1 MCTNSHTDAAHTPV
15 ISARA
20 GKKHPTQTPFKTT
33 AREKAPFK
41 RELRTTMSSM
51 KAPFLMLISLTAMNA
66 IPAAVAD
73 TLTVTVNNIEK
84 AGEIHVA
91 VYDNA
96 EAFEADRGEKGGA
109 APGITEGTIEMVEPG
124 SVTYVYELPPG
135 TYAIG
140 IFHDVNLNNKM
151 DSNLFGIPK
160 EQYGFSN
167 NARAFLGPPAF
178 EAAAFEL
185 KGETTQSIDL

>member
-1 MCTNSHTDAAHTPV
+1 MTIKIHSPRPSTIHHFLLLALLLIGPPL
-15 ISARA
+15 SA
-20 GKKHPTQTPFKTT
+20 
-33 AREKAPFK
+33 
-41 RELRTTMSSM
+41 S
-51 KAPFLMLISLTAMNA
+51 
-66 IPAAVAD
+66 AD
-73 TLTVTVNNIEK
+73 TLTVTVNNIKK

-109 APGITEGTIEMVEPG
+109 APGITEGTIEMVQPG

-151 DSNLFGIPK
+151 DNSFLGIPI
-160 EQYGFSN
+160 EQFGFSN
-167 NARAFLGPPAF
+167 NARALFGPPDF
-178 EAAAFEL
+178 EDAAFLL
-185 KGETTQSIDL
+185 KGSASQSIDL

>member
-1 MCTNSHTDAAHTPV
+1 MHPNSHTHPAFTLSMPV
-15 ISARA
+15 IYSKVVCTKAVSRKGYKEASYLAPSFTKILLTTGLSLATLYSA
-20 GKKHPTQTPFKTT
+20 P
-33 AREKAPFK
+33 
-41 RELRTTMSSM
+41 
-51 KAPFLMLISLTAMNA
+51 A
-66 IPAAVAD
+66 IFAD
-73 TLTVTVNNIEK
+73 TLTVTVNNIER

-96 EAFEADRGEKGGA
+96 EAFEADRGDKGGA
-109 APGITEGTIEMVEPG
+109 APGITDGTIEMIEPG

-140 IFHDVNLNNKM
+140 IFHDINLNNRM
-151 DSNLFGIPK
+151 DNNLFGIPK

-167 NARAFLGPPAF
+167 NARAFFGPPAF
-178 EAAAFEL
+178 GAAAFEL

>member
-1 MCTNSHTDAAHTPV
+1 MTKEIHSPRLPTIHCGLAAT
-15 ISARA
+15 
-20 GKKHPTQTPFKTT
+20 
-33 AREKAPFK
+33 
-41 RELRTTMSSM
+41 L
-51 KAPFLMLISLTAMNA
+51 LLIGLPLLAS
-66 IPAAVAD
+66 AD
-73 TLTVTVNNIEK
+73 TLTVTVNNIKK

-96 EAFEADRGEKGGA
+96 QAFEADRGEKGGA

-151 DSNLFGIPK
+151 DNNLFGVPK

-167 NARAFLGPPAF
+167 NARALFGPPDF
-178 EAAAFEL
+178 ENAAFVL
-185 KGETTQSIDL
+185 KGSASQSIDL

>member
-1 MCTNSHTDAAHTPV
+1 MTIKFHRHRPSTIYRALLLAPSLIV
-15 ISARA
+15 LPFSA
-20 GKKHPTQTPFKTT
+20 
-33 AREKAPFK
+33 
-41 RELRTTMSSM
+41 S
-51 KAPFLMLISLTAMNA
+51 
-66 IPAAVAD
+66 AD
-73 TLTVTVNNIEK
+73 TLTVTINNIKK

-96 EAFEADRGEKGGA
+96 EAFEADRGENGGA
-109 APGITEGTIEMVEPG
+109 TSGITEGTIEMVEPG

-151 DSNLFGIPK
+151 DNNFFGVPK

-167 NARAFLGPPAF
+167 NARALFGPPDF
-178 EAAAFEL
+178 ENAAFVL
-185 KGETTQSIDL
+185 KGSASQSIDL

>member
-1 MCTNSHTDAAHTPV
+1 MRPNSHTEPAYTLSM
-15 ISARA
+15 SALFSKALSTKERSRA
-20 GKKHPTQTPFKTT
+20 GSKGAPYRAASFTKILLTTGLSLATLYSAPT
-33 AREKAPFK
+33 
-41 RELRTTMSSM
+41 
-51 KAPFLMLISLTAMNA
+51 A
-66 IPAAVAD
+66 IAD

-109 APGITEGTIEMVEPG
+109 APGITEGTIEMVDPG

-151 DSNLFGIPK
+151 DNNFFGIPK

>member
-1 MCTNSHTDAAHTPV
+1 MTIEIHSIRPSV
-15 ISARA
+15 IHRA
-20 GKKHPTQTPFKTT
+20 LLATLLLSGLPLL
-33 AREKAPFK
+33 A
-41 RELRTTMSSM
+41 S
-51 KAPFLMLISLTAMNA
+51 
-66 IPAAVAD
+66 AD
-73 TLTVTVNNIEK
+73 TLIVTVNNIKK

-109 APGITEGTIEMVEPG
+109 APGISEGTIDMVEPG

-151 DSNLFGIPK
+151 DNNFLGIPV
-160 EQYGFSN
+160 EQFGFSN
-167 NARAFLGPPAF
+167 NARALFGPPDF
-178 EAAAFEL
+178 EDAAFLL
-185 KGETTQSIDL
+185 KGSASQSIDL

>member
-1 MCTNSHTDAAHTPV
+1 MTIKNHSPRPCTIYRALPLALLLIGLPL
-15 ISARA
+15 SA
-20 GKKHPTQTPFKTT
+20 
-33 AREKAPFK
+33 
-41 RELRTTMSSM
+41 S
-51 KAPFLMLISLTAMNA
+51 
-66 IPAAVAD
+66 AD
-73 TLTVTVNNIEK
+73 TLTVTVNNIKK

-96 EAFEADRGEKGGA
+96 EAFEADRGENGGA
-109 APGITEGTIEMVEPG
+109 TSGITEGTIEMVEPG

-151 DSNLFGIPK
+151 DNKFFGVPK

-167 NARAFLGPPAF
+167 NARALFGPPDF
-178 EAAAFEL
+178 ENAAFVL
-185 KGETTQSIDL
+185 KGSASQSIDL

>member
-1 MCTNSHTDAAHTPV
+1 MTIKIHNTRPPMIRLTSLATLLLIGLPL
-15 ISARA
+15 SA
-20 GKKHPTQTPFKTT
+20 
-33 AREKAPFK
+33 
-41 RELRTTMSSM
+41 S
-51 KAPFLMLISLTAMNA
+51 
-66 IPAAVAD
+66 AD
-73 TLTVTVNNIEK
+73 TLTVTINNIKK

-96 EAFEADRGEKGGA
+96 EAFEADRGEKGGG

-124 SVTYVYELPPG
+124 SVTYVYELPTG

-151 DSNLFGIPK
+151 DNNFFGIPK

-167 NARAFLGPPAF
+167 NARALFGPPNF
-178 EAAAFEL
+178 EDASFALNGTA
-185 KGETTQSIDL
+185 S

>member
-1 MCTNSHTDAAHTPV
+1 MRANSHIKPAYQLSM
-15 ISARA
+15 SALFSKARFTKDRSRA
-20 GKKHPTQTPFKTT
+20 GSKEASYRTVSHTKTLLT
-33 AREKAPFK
+33 TGLSLATLHLAPGAF
-41 RELRTTMSSM
+41 
-51 KAPFLMLISLTAMNA
+51 
-66 IPAAVAD
+66 AD

-84 AGEIHVA
+84 VGEIHVA

-109 APGITEGTIEMVEPG
+109 APGITDGTIEMVEPG

-140 IFHDVNLNNKM
+140 IFHDVNLNNRM
-151 DSNLFGIPK
+151 DNNFFGIPK

-185 KGETTQSIDL
+185 EGETTQSIDL

>member
-1 MCTNSHTDAAHTPV
+1 MTIKIHSPRPCTIYRALLLALLLIGLPL
-15 ISARA
+15 SA
-20 GKKHPTQTPFKTT
+20 
-33 AREKAPFK
+33 
-41 RELRTTMSSM
+41 S
-51 KAPFLMLISLTAMNA
+51 
-66 IPAAVAD
+66 AD
-73 TLTVTVNNIEK
+73 TLTVTVNNIKK

-96 EAFEADRGEKGGA
+96 QAFEADRGEKGGA

-151 DSNLFGIPK
+151 DNNFFGVPK

-167 NARAFLGPPAF
+167 NARALFGPPDF
-178 EAAAFEL
+178 ENAAFVL
-185 KGETTQSIDL
+185 KGSASQSIDL

>member
-1 MCTNSHTDAAHTPV
+1 MTIKIYSTRPPV
-15 ISARA
+15 IHHALLATLLLTGLPLSA
-20 GKKHPTQTPFKTT
+20 
-33 AREKAPFK
+33 
-41 RELRTTMSSM
+41 S
-51 KAPFLMLISLTAMNA
+51 
-66 IPAAVAD
+66 AD
-73 TLTVTVNNIEK
+73 TLTVTVNNIKK

-140 IFHDVNLNNKM
+140 IFHDVNPNNTM
-151 DSNLFGIPK
+151 DNNFFGIPK

-167 NARAFLGPPAF
+167 NARALFGPPNF
-178 EAAAFEL
+178 EDASFLLNGTAS
-185 KGETTQSIDL
+185 QSIDL